1 MSLSKSK
8 LRLLSS
14 LKYKKF
20 REKENLFV
28 IEGEKI
34 LLECLFSNWKIVET
48 YLSETAINKN
58 SSLINA
64 LTEKSIP
71 ILKTSSKDFRKF
83 SSEKT
88 PSEIAA
94 LVEMRECS
102 STDLLKIPNKR
113 FILLEDISDPGNL
126 GTIIRSADW
135 FGVNGI
141 ILDKNSV
148 EITNPKVIKASM
160 GSIFHLPII
169 RDVDLDTFCS
179 DLKSYECKIFS
190 TAINGKPL
198 KEISFPQ
205 DYTIIFGSESLGVS
219 RELQQQADEIITLPS
234 PKGCIRTKG
243 KAESLNV
250 AIAASIILYETS
262 EI

>member
-1 MSLSKSK
+1 MSFSKSK
-8 LRLLSS
+8 LKLLSR

-20 REKENLFV
+20 REKENLFM
-28 IEGEKI
+28 IEGKKI
-34 LLECLFSNWKIVET
+34 LSEGLFSNWKIVET
-48 YLSETAINKN
+48 YFSETAINKN

-64 LTEKSIP
+64 LTERSIP
-71 ILKTSSKDFRKF
+71 ILKTSSKDFKKF

-160 GSIFHLPII
+160 GSVFHLPII
-169 RDVDLDTFCS
+169 NNVDLVSLCEK
-179 DLKSYECKIFS
+179 LKVSACRIFS

-198 KEISFPQ
+198 REISFPQ
-205 DYTIIFGSESLGVS
+205 DYAIIFGSESLGVS
-219 RELQQQADEIITLPS
+219 CKLQDQADEIITLPL
-234 PKGCIRTKG
+234 KG